1 VQEEGGRTT
10 HGPCD
15 ATGRMAELFPAS
27 RSSAVAAEAMVATSQ
42 PLATRA
48 GLRILERGGNA
59 VDAALAAAAVLCVT
73 EPMSTGVGGDL
84 FAQVWDGEQLHGLD
98 AAGPAPLRADP
109 DGPVEEFGPRSV
121 TVPGAVAGWSAL
133 AERFGRLGLDTVLAD
148 AISAADDGFAV
159 AERTATAWRRSHAA
173 LAVGPV
179 PEVGQRASLPELGAT
194 IRRIASEGPDAIY
207 RGTVAEAI
215 ASCTWLDAEDLA
227 AYRPR
232 WVEPLTIDYR
242 GTTVCE
248 LPPPTQGVAALEG
261 LGLLERTGGSTA
273 DLVGCVRLALEDAL
287 AHVRDGADVSD
298 LLEPSF
304 LERRLTEGSI
314 DVTEPLGGTVYLCAV
329 DGDRMAVS
337 LIQSLYDSFG
347 SGIVAPGTGIALQ
360 NRGACFAV
368 SGHVEPGRRPYH
380 TIIPGML
387 LRDGQLVGPFGVMG
401 GFLQAQAHVQ
411 LVPMLVDGLSPQAAL
426 DRPRFRIDGD
436 TVLLEG
442 GLWDSAPH
450 IEALGLRV
458 AAETDSSV
466 FGGGQAI
473 VVKDDVLLGGSDS
486 RKDGY
491 AAGF

>member
-1 VQEEGGRTT
+1 MV
-10 HGPCD
+10 P
-15 ATGRMAELFPAS
+15 LFPAY
-27 RSSAVAAEAMVATSQ
+27 RPSAVAAEAMVATSQ
-42 PLATRA
+42 PLATLA

-84 FAQVWDGEQLHGLD
+84 FAQVWDGEHLHGLD
-98 AAGPAPLRADP
+98 AAGPAPIRADP
-109 DGPVEEFGPRSV
+109 ESPVEEFGPRSV
-121 TVPGAVAGWSAL
+121 TVPGAVAGWAAL
-133 AERFGRLGLDTVLAD
+133 AERFGRLGLDAVLGD
-148 AISAADDGFAV
+148 AIAAAEDGFAV
-159 AERTATAWRRSHAA
+159 AEQTAAAWRRSHAA
-173 LAVGPV
+173 LALGPV
-179 PEVGQRASLPELGAT
+179 PELGQRVRIPELGAT
-194 IRRIASEGPDAIY
+194 LRRIAEQGPDAIY
-207 RGTVAEAI
+207 RGKVAEAI
-215 ASCTWLDAEDLA
+215 ASCTWLDSEDLA

-232 WVEPLTIDYR
+232 WVEPLTIDYD

-261 LGLLERTGGSTA
+261 LGLLELSEGSTA
-273 DLVGCVRLALEDAL
+273 DLVECVRLALEDAF
-287 AHVRDGADVSD
+287 AHVRDGADVAG

-304 LERRLTEGSI
+304 LERRLREGSV
-314 DVTEPLGGTVYLCAV
+314 DVVEPLGGTVYLCVV

-401 GFLQAQAHVQ
+401 GFIQAQAHVQ
-411 LVPMLVDGLSPQAAL
+411 LVRWLVRRVGPQAAL
-426 DRPRFRIDGD
+426 DQPRFRIDGD

-442 GLWDSAPH
+442 GIWDSAPH

-458 AAETDSSV
+458 AAETDSTV